1 MYEIHLEGG
10 MPFMAPL
17 SFIFLIIIGLIAFAV
32 LSAIQKKRINEMI
45 LEFIRQLGGLAL
57 AFGTFGTIVG
67 LYFAFKSLSEMK
79 ETLPLNV
86 IMGGLKVGLIT
97 VIYGLVIFLISLV
110 AFIGLQALNKNSVN
124 KSS

>member
-1 MYEIHLEGG
+1 MYQIHVEGG

-17 SFIFLIIIGLIAFAV
+17 SLIFLIIIGLIAFAI
-32 LSAIQKKRINEMI
+32 LSGIQKKRINEKI

-57 AFGTFGTIVG
+57 AWGTFGTIIG
-67 LYFAFKSLSEMK
+67 LYFAFKSLSEMN

-97 VIYGLVIFLISLV
+97 VIYGLIIFMISLA
-110 AFIGLQALNKNSVN
+110 AFISLQAVN
-124 KSS
+124 KKFSNKLD

>member
-1 MYEIHLEGG
+1 MYQIHVEGG

-17 SFIFLIIIGLIAFAV
+17 SFIFLIIIGLIVFSI
-32 LSAIQKKRINEMI
+32 LSVIQKKEINGKIVELI
-45 LEFIRQLGGLAL
+45 PQLGGLAL
-57 AFGTFGTIVG
+57 AWGTFGTVMG

-97 VIYGLVIFLISLV
+97 VIYGLIIFMISLA
-110 AFIGLQALNKNSVN
+110 AFVGLQAAKKNYANKFH
-124 KSS
+124 

>member
-1 MYEIHLEGG
+1 MYEIHVEGG

-67 LYFAFKSLSEMK
+67 LYFAFKSLSEME

-97 VIYGLVIFLISLV
+97 VIYGLIIFLISLV
-110 AFIGLQALNKNSVN
+110 ASIGLQALNKNSVN
-124 KSS
+124 KTN

>member
-17 SFIFLIIIGLIAFAV
+17 SFIFLTIIALIASAI
-32 LSAIQKKRINEMI
+32 LSAIRKKRINEKI

-67 LYFAFKSLSEMK
+67 LYFAFKSLSEME

-97 VIYGLVIFLISLV
+97 VIYGLIIFLISLV

>member
-1 MYEIHLEGG
+1 
-10 MPFMAPL
+10 MAPL

-32 LSAIQKKRINEMI
+32 LSAIQKKRINEKI

-67 LYFAFKSLSEMK
+67 LYFAFKSLSEME

-97 VIYGLVIFLISLV
+97 VIYGLIIFLISLV

>member
-17 SFIFLIIIGLIAFAV
+17 SFIFLIIIALIASAI
-32 LSAIQKKRINEMI
+32 LSAIRKKRINENT

-57 AFGTFGTIVG
+57 AFGTFGTIIG
-67 LYFAFKSLSEMK
+67 LYFAFRSLAEME

-97 VIYGLVIFLISLV
+97 VIYGLIIFLISLV
-110 AFIGLQALNKNSVN
+110 AFIGLQAVNKNSVN
-124 KSS
+124 KSN

>member
-1 MYEIHLEGG
+1 MYEIHVEGG

-32 LSAIQKKRINEMI
+32 LSAIQKKRINEKI

>member
-17 SFIFLIIIGLIAFAV
+17 SFIFLTIIALIASAI
-32 LSAIQKKRINEMI
+32 LSAIRKKRINEKI

-67 LYFAFKSLSEMK
+67 LYFAFKSLSEME

-97 VIYGLVIFLISLV
+97 VIYGLIIFLISLA
-110 AFIGLQALNKNSVN
+110 AFIGLQAWNKNSVN
-124 KSS
+124 KTN

>member
-17 SFIFLIIIGLIAFAV
+17 SFIFLIIIGLVAAAI
-32 LSAIQKKRINEMI
+32 LSAIQKKRINEKI

-124 KSS
+124 KTN

>member
-32 LSAIQKKRINEMI
+32 LSAIQKKRINEKI

>member
-1 MYEIHLEGG
+1 MYEIHVEGG

-32 LSAIQKKRINEMI
+32 LSAIQKKRINEKI

-97 VIYGLVIFLISLV
+97 VIYGLIIFLISLV

>member
-1 MYEIHLEGG
+1 MYEIHVEGG

-32 LSAIQKKRINEMI
+32 LSAIQKKRINEKI

-67 LYFAFKSLSEMK
+67 LYFAFKSLSEME

-97 VIYGLVIFLISLV
+97 VIYGLVIFLISFV

>member
-1 MYEIHLEGG
+1 MYEIHVEGG
-10 MPFMAPL
+10 MPFMALL

-32 LSAIQKKRINEMI
+32 LSAIQKKRINEKI
-45 LEFIRQLGGLAL
+45 LEFIRHLGGLAL

>member
-1 MYEIHLEGG
+1 MYQIHLEGG

-17 SFIFLIIIGLIAFAV
+17 SFIFLIIIGLVAAAM
-32 LSAIQKKRINEMI
+32 LSAIQKKRINEKI
-45 LEFIRQLGGLAL
+45 LESIRQLGGLAL

-97 VIYGLVIFLISLV
+97 VIYGLIIFLISLV
-110 AFIGLQALNKNSVN
+110 AFIGLQTLNKNSVN

>member
-1 MYEIHLEGG
+1 MYEIHVEGG

-17 SFIFLIIIGLIAFAV
+17 SLIFLIIIGLVAAAI
-32 LSAIQKKRINEMI
+32 LTAIQKKRINEKI

-67 LYFAFKSLSEMK
+67 LYFAFKSLAEMK

-110 AFIGLQALNKNSVN
+110 AFIGLQALNKNSAN
-124 KSS
+124 KTN

>member
-1 MYEIHLEGG
+1 MYDIHVEGG

-17 SFIFLIIIGLIAFAV
+17 SFIFLTIIGLIASAI
-32 LSAIQKKRINEMI
+32 LSAIRKKRMNEKI
-45 LEFIRQLGGLAL
+45 LEFMRQLGGLAL
-57 AFGTFGTIVG
+57 AFGTFGTIIG
-67 LYFAFKSLSEMK
+67 LYFAFKSLAEMK

-97 VIYGLVIFLISLV
+97 VIYGLIIFLISLV

>member
-1 MYEIHLEGG
+1 MYEIHVEGG